1 MTESFY
7 KDVIRVAGIDLL
19 TPEGEAIQTVNS
31 IIFDELC
38 VGIIREE
45 SKQVLLRIIQQLQ
58 NNGAQGVIL
67 GCTELG
73 LIIHS
78 EDLELPVFDTALIHA
93 REAALA
99 ALR

>member
-1 MTESFY
+1 MTSLHR
-7 KDVIRVAGIDLL
+7 K
-19 TPEGEAIQTVNS
+19 EAIRTVNS

-73 LIIHS
+73 LIIRS

>member
-1 MTESFY
+1 M
-7 KDVIRVAGIDLL
+7 IREAGIDLL
-19 TPEGEAIQTVNS
+19 TPEGEAIRTVNS